1 MKRLFLN
8 LLMAFLLISQCF
20 TYKFKSFDQFSRK
33 SKSKKTSKRLSISI
47 GGIVKLVKKYLE
59 FSKTNWGA
67 FLNGFFMGILQK
79 ITQEKSET
87 NCEKNEFCEIVSC
100 FVGGTDK
107 GLDEYYATLNLGN
120 FKDLPNTAEQ
130 SITETSEEAK
140 KLGADPDDLK
150 VTSSAAPQTDNSWSS
165 YLRATWDS
173 VKQTFKA
180 IWEKVLGKLSAFY
193 DKIKGFFESPLLKGV
208 IHVAKCV
215 TAVKA
220 ADIFNASLNALLTFL
235 GVPWITNVIKILK
248 DSPAIFE
255 KIKALFV
262 KLSDALTKTYT
273 TPQLKYYT
281 YGTVAGEL
289 MQIISQLFSAAKR
302 MKRFKY
308 LFRRK
313 NKTVK
318 KSK

>member
-1 MKRLFLN
+1 MI
-8 LLMAFLLISQCF
+8 FLLTSHCLM
-20 TYKFKSFDQFSRK
+20 YKLNSFDQFSRK
-33 SKSKKTSKRLSISI
+33 TKSKTTTKKLDINV
-47 GGIVKLVKKYLE
+47 GGIIKLVKKYLE
-59 FSKTNWGA
+59 FSKSTWGA

-87 NCEKNEFCEIVSC
+87 RCERNEFWEIISC

-107 GLDEYYATLNLGN
+107 GLDDYYASLNLGDV
-120 FKDLPNTAEQ
+120 KELPTTAERT
-130 SITETSEEAK
+130 ITETSAEAK
-140 KLGADPDDLK
+140 KLGADPDVLK
-150 VTSSAAPQTDNSWSS
+150 VTSTTAPKTDNSWTG

-173 VKQTFKA
+173 VKQTLKG
-180 IWEKVLGKLSAFY
+180 IWESVLGKLSAFY

-208 IHVAKCV
+208 VYVAKCV

-220 ADIFNASLNALLTFL
+220 DDIFDASLKALLTFL
-235 GVPWITNVIKILK
+235 GVAWITNVIKILK

-262 KLSDALTKTYT
+262 KLSDALGKTYA

-289 MQIISQLFSAAKR
+289 MQIVSQLFGAAKR

-313 NKTVK
+313 NKSSK
-318 KSK
+318 KNK